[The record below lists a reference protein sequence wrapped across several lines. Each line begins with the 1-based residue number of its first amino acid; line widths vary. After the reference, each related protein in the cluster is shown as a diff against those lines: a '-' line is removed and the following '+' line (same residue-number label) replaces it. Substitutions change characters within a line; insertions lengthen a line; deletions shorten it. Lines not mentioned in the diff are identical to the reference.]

1 MTMPAPRPSSTAAD
15 LMRLLAVWLA
25 AILLVQ
31 GLAAGL
37 ALGAGPLHRHG
48 SAAVRAHDQL
58 HQHDGA
64 ERHHHRTDDASVVA
78 QAEPAL
84 DASALALVAALALMA
99 FSILRFALAAQR
111 PVWAAAMQRF
121 WRSAV
126 PAPPRKPPRAH

>member
-1 MTMPAPRPSSTAAD
+1 
-15 LMRLLAVWLA
+15 
-25 AILLVQ
+25 
-31 GLAAGL
+31 
-37 ALGAGPLHRHG
+37 
-48 SAAVRAHDQL
+48 
-58 HQHDGA
+58 
-64 ERHHHRTDDASVVA
+64 VA